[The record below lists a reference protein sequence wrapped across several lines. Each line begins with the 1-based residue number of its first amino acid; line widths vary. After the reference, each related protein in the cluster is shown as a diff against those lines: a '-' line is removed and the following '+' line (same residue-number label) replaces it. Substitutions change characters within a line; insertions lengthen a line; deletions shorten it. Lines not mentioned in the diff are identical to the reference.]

1 MKGARGKQILANA
14 KPVPN
19 YITDHR
25 YDDHHRDGGHPW
37 DRLEDFDHFDEGS
50 LPKGRFQK
58 KITRRTTTSERK
70 KFLQV
75 IASFR

>member
-37 DRLEDFDHFDEGS
+37 DRLEDFDHFGEGDH
-50 LPKGRFQK
+50 R
-58 KITRRTTTSERK
+58 
-70 KFLQV
+70 
-75 IASFR
+75 